1 MLWLLLGGLAL
12 VLVLLTG
19 NRLATVDPRVLAQGV
34 RWGGIA
40 ALAAASLFLLRSGRL
55 ALFFLPALQR
65 LFRQMFA
72 NVAQGRP
79 SARPATRT
87 GPHANESVVEM
98 HTVRMRLDHG
108 TDTLDGDILAGRFL
122 GRRLGELT
130 VPDVLLVLDE
140 CRTADVE
147 SVALL
152 EAYLDRREA
161 DWRNAANRRDG
172 DSAPRNS
179 AVMSREEAL
188 EVLGLEEGA
197 SPKEIRAA
205 HHRLMK
211 RLHPDQGGTTFLATK
226 VNQAKDVLLGG

>member
-1 MLWLLLGGLAL
+1 MLWLMLGGLAL
-12 VLVLLTG
+12 VLFLLTA

-72 NVAQGRP
+72 NVAQ
-79 SARPATRT
+79 ARPATRT
-87 GPHANESVVEM
+87 GPRANESVVETR
-98 HTVRMRLDHG
+98 TVRMRLDHA
-108 TDTLDGDILAGRFL
+108 TDTLDGDVLAGRFR
-122 GRRLGELT
+122 GRRLGELA
-130 VPDVLLVLDE
+130 VPDVLLLLEE

-152 EAYLDRREA
+152 EAYLDRRET
-161 DWRNAANRRDG
+161 DWRDAATARSD
-172 DSAPRNS
+172 DSAPRNTS
-179 AVMSREEAL
+179 VMSPDEAL

-197 SPKEIRAA
+197 SPEDIRAA

-226 VNQAKDVLLGG
+226 VNQAKDVLLRG